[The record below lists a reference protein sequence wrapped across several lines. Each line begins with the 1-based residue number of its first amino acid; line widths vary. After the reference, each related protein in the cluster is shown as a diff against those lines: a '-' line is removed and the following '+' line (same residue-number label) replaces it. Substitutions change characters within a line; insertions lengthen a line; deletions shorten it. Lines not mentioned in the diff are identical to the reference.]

1 MPEKRVE
8 KERWILAGY
17 TYRVMVQN
25 TMPLLG
31 AMPTHC
37 RIVKKLCYSNIISF
51 MHTEK
56 RVK

>member
-1 MPEKRVE
+1 MRENVAG

-25 TMPLLG
+25 SMPLLG

-37 RIVKKLCYSNIISF
+37 RIVKNYVIVISYRSCIPKK
-51 MHTEK
+51 E
-56 RVK
+56 